1 MFPLVLCCTLCMLV
15 RTSSERSSYR
25 APRAPSRYLQAAEA
39 YGNRNKSNNNNSTWS
54 GGRARWD
61 QLGVVVCNVCVLS
74 THADLID
81 TVSSV

>member
-1 MFPLVLCCTLCMLV
+1 MCCTLCMLV

-39 YGNRNKSNNNNSTWS
+39 YGNRNKNNNNSTWS

-61 QLGVVVCNVCVLS
+61 QLGLVV
-74 THADLID
+74 
-81 TVSSV
+81 

>member
-54 GGRARWD
+54 GGRARWG
-61 QLGVVVCNVCVLS
+61 LTGFCCLCS
-74 THADLID
+74 IY
-81 TVSSV
+81 SC